1 MAALA
6 RATAD
11 AIVRFFSVEDFMAVP
26 FCRSSDI
33 AVFERLRS
41 DGQWFSALSHEGHP
55 LVTCKAFGSN

>member
-1 MAALA
+1 MPKIAALT

-11 AIVRFFSVEDFMAVP
+11 AIERFFTVEVFMAVP

-41 DGQWFSALSHEGHP
+41 GCYLFSAVSHEGHP
-55 LVTCKAFGSN
+55 LAAL